1 MRPALVLTLIGCCCC
16 VFLARM
22 SITHASPRPPQE
34 AKAPGENQVKAV
46 VNGPVFKHEV
56 EGFGEKDDDAR
67 NRAVERACDVV
78 ADYLR
83 DTHNETDYKPKAE
96 YLLELKIIPPTNDV
110 SVTNAGL
117 SELPNMKKAT
127 LQLQISPESVKKMCN
142 QAREQRAE
150 KRQHWTGLGLAGVVA
165 FLLVAAGYLR
175 LEEATKGY
183 YTGLLRLTAL
193 VLLGMAAGL
202 IWTVR

>member
-1 MRPALVLTLIGCCCC
+1 MRPALVLTLIACCCC
-16 VFLARM
+16 VFLVRISA
-22 SITHASPRPPQE
+22 TDASPQAPQ
-34 AKAPGENQVKAV
+34 AVKAVGENQTNPPGKS
-46 VNGPVFKHEV
+46 PVFKQEV

-67 NRAVERACDVV
+67 SRAVERACDVV

-96 YLLELKIIPPTNDV
+96 YLLELKIIPPMNDLP
-110 SVTNAGL
+110 VTNAAL
-117 SELPNMKKAT
+117 TDLPNMKKAT
-127 LQLQISPESVKKMCN
+127 LQLQVSADSVKKMCN

-150 KRQHWTGLGLAGVVA
+150 KRQHWMGLSLAGVVA

-193 VLLGMAAGL
+193 VLLGMAAGV
-202 IWTVR
+202 IWYAR